1 MNLFTKID
9 LIEPVELSNNFD
21 LKVQDD
27 LSGIDEDVMM
37 ESLFIEIDRSNTKN
51 IAVEVIYR
59 PPNTNAESFVSKHYE
74 IVQKL
79 SRENKLCYIMGDFNL
94 NLLNRGNHL
103 ATGEFMDDL
112 YSCTFFLLITLLSRI
127 TSHSATLID
136 SIFMNHLAHNY
147 LRAGLRLSDVSA

>member
-1 MNLFTKID
+1 
-9 LIEPVELSNNFD
+9 
-21 LKVQDD
+21 
-27 LSGIDEDVMM
+27 M
-37 ESLFIEIDRSNTKN
+37 ESLFIEIVRSNTKN

-59 PPNTNAESFVSKHYE
+59 PPNTNVDAFVSKHYE

-94 NLLNRGNHL
+94 TLLNHGNHL

-136 SIFMNHLAHNY
+136 SILMNHLTHNY
-147 LRAGLRLSDVSA
+147 LRAGLLLSDVSDHLPVFSI

>member
-1 MNLFTKID
+1 MNLFRKKD
-9 LIEPVELSNNFD
+9 LIEPVELPNNFD

-37 ESLFIEIDRSNTKN
+37 ESLFIEIVRSNTKN

-59 PPNTNAESFVSKHYE
+59 PPNTNVDAFVSKHYE

-94 NLLNRGNHL
+94 NLLNHGNHL
-103 ATGEFMDDL
+103 ATGEFMDGFTHVR
-112 YSCTFFLLITLLSRI
+112 SF
-127 TSHSATLID
+127 H
-136 SIFMNHLAHNY
+136 
-147 LRAGLRLSDVSA
+147 